1 MRKEAFLHLFP
12 DTLRPLWQKAAAY
25 AEGIQEIRLRVNRPA
40 TVLYQ
45 NEERFLLENGSL
57 SEAADKAYIPDKV
70 HINREKELEDMLAHI
85 CHHSLYAFADEIRQ
99 GFLTIQGGH
108 RIGLAGQ
115 VILEREDLVRNIKY
129 IRYLHIRIAHE
140 LPGVSD
146 RLLPYLY
153 RQGEIYNTL
162 IISPPGCGKTTMLRD
177 LVRNVS
183 DGNAYGR
190 GRNVGLVDER
200 SEIAGSFLGV
210 PQNDVGIRTDVMDA
224 CPKREGMMM
233 LVRSMAPEVLAVD
246 EIGSAGDMEAM
257 GQALRCGCKMLATI
271 HGSSL
276 EEAGSKPYMKEA
288 FRERL
293 FERYLLL
300 GKINNIC
307 DVLGLYDEKREI
319 CSNWQASYC

>member
-1 MRKEAFLHLFP
+1 MTEEAFLHLFP
-12 DTLRPLWQKAAAY
+12 DTMRPLWQKAAVC
-25 AEGIQEIRLRVNRPA
+25 AEGIQEIHLRVNRPV
-40 TVLYQ
+40 TVLYH
-45 NEERFLLENGSL
+45 NEECFLTESGSL
-57 SEAADKAYIPDKV
+57 SGEVLPGEMDKV
-70 HINREKELEDMLAHI
+70 HISREKELEDMLAHI

-99 GFLTIQGGH
+99 GFITIQGGH

-115 VILEREDLVRNIKY
+115 VILEREDAVRNIKY

-140 LPGVSD
+140 VPGVSD

-153 RQGEIYNTL
+153 KRGEICNTL

-177 LVRNVS
+177 LVRNFS
-183 DGNAYGR
+183 NGNPYGR

-200 SEIAGSFLGV
+200 SEIAGSFLGI

-246 EIGSAGDMEAM
+246 EIGSAGDMEAL

-276 EEAGSKPYMKEA
+276 EEVGQKPYMQEA
-288 FRERL
+288 FQDGL

-307 DVLGLYDEKREI
+307 NVLALYDEKREI
-319 CSNWQASYC
+319 CSNWRALCC